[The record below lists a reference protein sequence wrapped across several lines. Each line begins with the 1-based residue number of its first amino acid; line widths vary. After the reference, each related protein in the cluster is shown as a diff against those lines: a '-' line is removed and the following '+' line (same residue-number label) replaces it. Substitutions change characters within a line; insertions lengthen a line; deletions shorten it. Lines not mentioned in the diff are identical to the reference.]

1 MTPAVL
7 VSMTM
12 TEPDNAV
19 DLGPAA
25 RRLAD
30 LVCNVADGALDRPT
44 PCPAYSLGDLIEHV
58 GGLALAFAASA
69 RKERSAYTE
78 MAAAGDAARLGR
90 GWRERIRGDLT
101 ALAQA
106 WAEPGAWAGMT
117 RIAGDDSPAEVVGL
131 VLADELAVHGW
142 DVARASGQPY
152 ACEPEILEAAL
163 RFLGMFASPDAP
175 AGPEVAFGPARIL
188 LDEAPLL
195 DRVVG
200 MAGRDPGWSSA

>member
-1 MTPAVL
+1 MNMA
-7 VSMTM
+7 
-12 TEPDNAV
+12 EPDKAA

-30 LVCNVADGALDRPT
+30 LVANVKDDALDRPT

-58 GGLALAFAASA
+58 GGLALAFGAAG
-69 RKERSAYTE
+69 RKERNVYNGVPPS
-78 MAAAGDAARLGR
+78 GDASRLGAD
-90 GWRERIRGDLT
+90 WRERIPRDLM
-101 ALAQA
+101 AVAQV
-106 WAEPGAWAGMT
+106 WAEPESWTGMT
-117 RIAGDDSPAEVVGL
+117 QIAGDETPAEVVGL

-142 DVARASGQPY
+142 DVARASAQAY

-163 RFLGMFASPDAP
+163 KFLQMFASPDAP

-188 LDEAPLL
+188 LEEAPLL

-200 MAGRDPGWSSA
+200 LAGRDPGWSPA

>member
-1 MTPAVL
+1 M
-7 VSMTM
+7 SMA
-12 TEPDNAV
+12 EPENTV

-30 LVCNVADGALDRPT
+30 LVRNVKDDALDRPT

-58 GGLALAFAASA
+58 GGMALAFAGAA

-78 MAAAGDAARLGR
+78 MASAGDASRLGPD
-90 GWRERIRGDLT
+90 WRERIPHDLT

-106 WAEPGAWAGMT
+106 WAVPGAWAGMT
-117 RIAGDDSPAEVVGL
+117 RIAGNDSPAEVVGL

-152 ACEPEILEAAL
+152 ACEPDILEAAL
-163 RFLGMFASPDAP
+163 KFLRMFASPEAP
-175 AGPEVAFGPARIL
+175 AGPEVPFGPARIL

-200 MAGRDPGWSSA
+200 MAGRDPGWSPA

>member
-1 MTPAVL
+1 
-7 VSMTM
+7 MTM
-12 TEPDNAV
+12 AEPENAV

-30 LVCNVADGALDRPT
+30 LVSNVKDEALDRPT

-58 GGLALAFAASA
+58 GGMALAFTAAA

-78 MAAAGDAARLGR
+78 MTPAGQASRLAPD
-90 GWRERIRGDLT
+90 WRERIPRDLT

-106 WAEPGAWAGMT
+106 WADPGAWAGMT
-117 RIAGDDSPAEVVGL
+117 RIAGDDSPAGVVGL

-152 ACEPEILEAAL
+152 ACEPDILEAAL
-163 RFLGMFASPDAP
+163 KFLRMFASPDAP
-175 AGPEVAFGPARIL
+175 AGPEVPFGPARIL

-200 MAGRDPGWSSA
+200 MAGRDPGWSPA

>member
-1 MTPAVL
+1 
-7 VSMTM
+7 M
-12 TEPDNAV
+12 TEPDDAV

-30 LVCNVADGALDRPT
+30 LVCNVADGALDGPT

-58 GGLALAFAASA
+58 GGLALAFAAAA

-78 MAAAGDAARLGR
+78 MTGAGDASRLGT

-106 WAEPGAWAGMT
+106 WAEPAAWAGMT
-117 RIAGDDSPAEVVGL
+117 RVAGDDSPAEVVGL

-152 ACEPEILEAAL
+152 ACEPDILAAAL
-163 RFLGMFASPDAP
+163 KFLGMFASPDAP
-175 AGPEVAFGPARIL
+175 AGPEVAFGPALIL

-200 MAGRDPGWSSA
+200 MSGRDPGWSRA